1 MPLLRTKEPVT
12 EPVIIC
18 RLGWRG
24 GGDGGFLGG
33 ITRFSREQRRGSS
46 LIDRHLGGTRK
57 KRRKL
62 FEVVGSIYYLF
73 DDLVQ
78 TRTKFHVLNSLES
91 LKGIPVIRTFDKRG
105 CTPSL
110 QTTTTE
116 VRNIYMVYQQVISLV
131 SLLPPELLW

>member
-1 MPLLRTKEPVT
+1 MTGLR
-12 EPVIIC
+12 
-18 RLGWRG
+18 
-24 GGDGGFLGG
+24 GDQ
-33 ITRFSREQRRGSS
+33 E
-46 LIDRHLGGTRK
+46 

-62 FEVVGSIYYLF
+62 FEAVGSIYYLF

-116 VRNIYMVYQQVISLV
+116 VRNIYMV
-131 SLLPPELLW
+131 